1 MHPLSPADRQAID
14 ELARRHGFGV
24 DATLTMR
31 DALIDGNGTMAQF
44 NHPEFA
50 GPGQWMRGGMTMVS
64 DMFDDRLKERV
75 DALCRE
81 LADLVAHPAST
92 APAREGGLS
101 PRRRD
106 AGSLP
111 ADRGRPDS
119 SGSQNGMR
127 YAYFADAN
135 RLVVEADGKTTVYDT
150 LDHRIGGCSQQQSDG
165 GTLGFTSQHGRVDL
179 GRLPV
184 VSIDDAPPVTPDI
197 DAPIEQPAWFDTDP
211 PERAPAGSA
220 RELLATIE
228 GLAALHAKGILS
240 DDEFTSK
247 KTELLDRL

>member
-1 MHPLSPADRQAID
+1 MHSRSPIDRQAID

-24 DATLTMR
+24 DAILTMR
-31 DALIDGNGTMAQF
+31 DALIGGNGTMAQF

-64 DMFDDRLKERV
+64 DIFNDRLKGRV

-92 APAREGGLS
+92 SSARDGGLP

-106 AGSLP
+106 EGSLLV
-111 ADRGRPDS
+111 DRGRPDS
-119 SGSQNGMR
+119 SGSQNGIR

-135 RLVVEADGKTTVYDT
+135 RLVVEADGTTTVYDT

-165 GTLGFTSQHGRVDL
+165 GSLSFTSQHGRVDL

-184 VSIDDAPPVTPDI
+184 VSIDGT
-197 DAPIEQPAWFDTDP
+197 
-211 PERAPAGSA
+211 
-220 RELLATIE
+220 LA
-228 GLAALHAKGILS
+228 
-240 DDEFTSK
+240 
-247 KTELLDRL
+247 